1 MNTLSPAKR
10 LFRLLSVDRADI
22 INIYICAGLNG
33 LISLTIPLG
42 VQAVIGLIMAGS
54 VSASWLLLVGL
65 VVIGVL
71 GTGVLLIMQ
80 VTLTEILQQR
90 LFVRSAIE
98 FTYRIPKVRPEALG
112 GSYAPELVNR
122 FFDTTMVQKG
132 LPKVLI
138 DLPSAILQI
147 VFGLLLLSFYHPY
160 FIIFGLML
168 MLLLA
173 AIFRFTWYSGLHS
186 SLNESK
192 YKYKVAYWLEE
203 LARSLYTFKQ
213 AGDSPLPMQRADALL
228 KGYLGARRSHFRVLM
243 LQLVSTV
250 AFKTLITA
258 ALLTLGG
265 LLVMD
270 GALSI
275 GQFVASEIVIILVL
289 NASEKLIGAME
300 SVYDTLTAI
309 EKVGTVADLPLE
321 RTGGRELVPNSSKGL
336 EVVLQNVTHSFA
348 EGPAE
353 VLSGLDLAID
363 PGTRVAVCG
372 STGSGK
378 SVLMRMIGGVLE
390 PTQGSLSYDGQP
402 IGSLALASLRRH
414 VAICTAEDL
423 VFNGTVEENVG
434 LGRPGI
440 GAEAVIATLGQVG
453 LGEWLRSLPLGL
465 DTVLDPEG
473 RRLPRSVSQRLLV
486 ARAIVQRP
494 LLIVMEDVLTA
505 VPTAQRRQVYE
516 VLLDRTAPWTLVI
529 STTDTE
535 VISHCDRSI
544 WLNEGRIATTGQK
557 DRSGL

>member
-1 MNTLSPAKR
+1 MKTLSPAKR

-65 VVIGVL
+65 VVIGVVAS
-71 GTGVLLIMQ
+71 GALLVMQ

-98 FTYRIPKVRPEALG
+98 FTYRIPRVRPEALG

-138 DLPSAILQI
+138 DLPSALLQI

-168 MLLLA
+168 MLLLV
-173 AIFRFTWYSGLHS
+173 AIFRFTWYSGLSS

-192 YKYKVAYWLEE
+192 YKHKVAHWLEE

-258 ALLTLGG
+258 AFLDTGFAYLGPNGMVEGACLVEARTKAMLFNRIKETLLA
-265 LLVMD
+265 D
-270 GALSI
+270 G
-275 GQFVASEIVIILVL
+275 
-289 NASEKLIGAME
+289 MP
-300 SVYDTLTAI
+300 
-309 EKVGTVADLPLE
+309 LPLM
-321 RTGGRELVPNSSKGL
+321 L
-336 EVVLQNVTHSFA
+336 H
-348 EGPAE
+348 
-353 VLSGLDLAID
+353 
-363 PGTRVAVCG
+363 
-372 STGSGK
+372 
-378 SVLMRMIGGVLE
+378 
-390 PTQGSLSYDGQP
+390 
-402 IGSLALASLRRH
+402 
-414 VAICTAEDL
+414 
-423 VFNGTVEENVG
+423 
-434 LGRPGI
+434 
-440 GAEAVIATLGQVG
+440 
-453 LGEWLRSLPLGL
+453 SLP
-465 DTVLDPEG
+465 
-473 RRLPRSVSQRLLV
+473 
-486 ARAIVQRP
+486 I
-494 LLIVMEDVLTA
+494 
-505 VPTAQRRQVYE
+505 AQIEERQGE
-516 VLLDRTAPWTLVI
+516 QL
-529 STTDTE
+529 
-535 VISHCDRSI
+535 ISHTVS
-544 WLNEGRIATTGQK
+544 
-557 DRSGL
+557 